1 MEAAYSQ
8 LITWSASA
16 ASAAPSSQWGDN
28 ILVVGDPKRQSGSK
42 VKSLIADSFGF
53 TSNGELDN
61 VSGYLKSH
69 GGFELEMVGSSFITF
84 GGFILTV
91 LCSEYNV
98 FRIFG
103 GFILTVFCS
112 ECAENVFIICS
123 FHFKV
128 ESNGNCLFSAIKKS
142 IQIRHSG
149 VVGSRG
155 GDRDLPYYPTRYFH
169 CQVVNWM
176 VENRQKVFVY
186 MDSALRATYG
196 VADSKALHGGPLSYR
211 DYLHNLL
218 RRDFWG
224 DKIVLW
230 AVSMM
235 RGLKVTVL
243 NSKTLQEY
251 RIRHN
256 SAFKHVDVGL
266 VYNSYSHYSA
276 AGRSIRFSSVWLFV
290 LVDFGRLLYIVVK
303 NAGRLPGHNAG
314 RDIPVDCG
322 RWWSLAIYRSLK
334 CWSLAS

>member
-1 MEAAYSQ
+1 MPPALELVHIGKREIRQRINSMEAAYSQ
-8 LITWSASA
+8 LITWS

-53 TSNGELDN
+53 ASNGELHS

-84 GGFILTV
+84 GGFIHTV
-91 LCSEYNV
+91 LCSEYGDNV

-103 GFILTVFCS
+103 GFILMVFCS
-112 ECAENVFIICS
+112 EYAENVFIICS

-128 ESNGNCLFSAIKKS
+128 EGNGNCLFSAIKKS

-149 VVGSRG
+149 VAGSRD
-155 GDRDLPYYPTRYFH
+155 GDRDLPYYPTRYFSH
-169 CQVVNWM
+169 QVVNWM

-196 VADSKALHGGPLSYR
+196 VADPNALHGGPLSYR

-224 DKIVLW
+224 DEIVLW

-235 RGLKVTVL
+235 WGLKVTVL

-251 RIRHN
+251 RI
-256 SAFKHVDVGL
+256 
-266 VYNSYSHYSA
+266 
-276 AGRSIRFSSVWLFV
+276 
-290 LVDFGRLLYIVVK
+290 
-303 NAGRLPGHNAG
+303 
-314 RDIPVDCG
+314 
-322 RWWSLAIYRSLK
+322 
-334 CWSLAS
+334 